1 VTAKYNARATPKAYL
16 SALDDLVE
24 ESWKADGCT
33 FVLQNSSHGTQV
45 EDSDGDEVDGYDEA
59 LYLWGLRGSPTVTD
73 DQVAAKLANMNE
85 NCRLIL
91 ICDSCFSG
99 TMHRRLAKCR
109 FVKPPFRRSRKL
121 PVRPLFRSVRSM
133 PNVAILAACAE
144 GETAADANY
153 SGRYNGAFTYCAL
166 MILEANPKITF
177 KAFRKELGKLLPSRD
192 YEQSPQVICPE
203 AFEEKEVFG

>member
-1 VTAKYNARATPKAYL
+1 
-16 SALDDLVE
+16 
-24 ESWKADGCT
+24 
-33 FVLQNSSHGTQV
+33 LQNSSHGTQV
-45 EDSDGDEVDGYDEA
+45 EDLDGDEVDGYDEA
-59 LYLWGLRGSPTVTD
+59 LYLFGRRGSPTVTD
-73 DQVAAKLANMNE
+73 DQVAAKLSNLNE

-99 TMHRRLAKCR
+99 TMHRRLAKSR
-109 FVKPPFRRSRKL
+109 FIKPGFRRSRKL

-133 PNVAILAACAE
+133 SNVAILAACAE

-166 MILEANPKITF
+166 MVLAVNPKITF

-192 YEQSPQVICPE
+192 YEQNPKVICPAAWE
-203 AFEEKEVFG
+203 NVSIFS